1 MTEVTNLGEPRVL
14 HIVVE
19 NVNSMLV
26 ENVGRTQGC
35 NHVEEGIL
43 VFVDKGRSREGSSLT
58 ELGNNYKYHC
68 MVLY

>member
-43 VFVDKGRSREGSSLT
+43 VFVDKGRSREGSR
-58 ELGNNYKYHC
+58 
-68 MVLY
+68 